1 MFPMVSPGPQASTLA
16 AFNAAPPEDAE
27 RDMLACCASGSFARM
42 MADGRPYPDPA
53 AVADAVNSA
62 FKALSWDDITESL
75 NAHPRIGD
83 RARAGGWSAAEQSG
97 AAAAS
102 DAVRQAL
109 ADGNLAY
116 EQRFGYV
123 FLICASGLSG
133 QQMLEALRARLGH
146 DPDAER
152 AVVREEL
159 LKITQLR
166 LTKLLGLLTGWS
178 SCSPGRWPR
187 RSRPRP
193 SIPPRCRSRAGPTS
207 WSRSTSTRGGPRRC
221 ST

>member
-1 MFPMVSPGPQASTLA
+1 MMSTDPETSTLA
-16 AFNAAPPEDAE
+16 AFNAAPPEAAE
-27 RDMLACCASGSFARM
+27 RDVLACCASASFA
-42 MADGRPYPDPA
+42 AAITGGRPYRDPA
-53 AVADAVNSA
+53 ALRDAVNAA
-62 FKALSWDDITESL
+62 FMALSWDDIVEAM
-75 NAHPRIGD
+75 NGHPRIGD
-83 RARAGGWSAAEQSG
+83 RVPGGGWSAAEQSG
-97 AAAAS
+97 AASA
-102 DAVRQAL
+102 DNAVRQAL

-116 EQRFGYV
+116 EQRFGHV

-133 QQMLEALRARLGH
+133 QDMLDQLQARLGH
-146 DPDAER
+146 GPEAER

-159 LKITQLR
+159 LKITLLR
-166 LTKLLGLLTGWS
+166 LTRLLGLLTEWS

-207 WSRSTSTRGGPRRC
+207 WSRSTSTRGGRRLC